1 MKQLIIIFSLVIL
14 VACSKTDESDNAF
27 VTEFEEIES
36 ILPKTEWK
44 VNNLFINN
52 EDYTDSLQ
60 DFSFIFK
67 TDGIVEAKADSTS
80 ESGTWIYRNS
90 LENGEQLII
99 QFNDTSSLNKL
110 SNQWEIIS
118 IRTSQIEFIDEE
130 KNSDVTHL
138 LSFNKS

>member
-14 VACSKTDESDNAF
+14 VACSKTDESDNAV

-52 EDYTDSLQ
+52 EDYIGSVQ
-60 DFSFIFK
+60 NFSFIFK

-80 ESGTWIYRNS
+80 KSGTWIYRNS

-118 IRTSQIEFIDEE
+118 IRTSQVEFIDEE